1 MWPGDVVMG
10 SEDREKI
17 KVAWITG
24 ASSGIGRALSLRLA
38 SDGWTVAASARR
50 IGELEALSRESGG
63 AIHPFPLDVCDRDG
77 VQATHGAIE
86 AALGPVSLAVF
97 AAGTYVRD
105 TPSRFDVDAMRRM
118 VELNLMGTGHCLETV
133 LPGMISRGQGQIGL
147 VGSVSAYG
155 GLPGGGV
162 YGGTK
167 SALLTMSE
175 AMVPELRQKGVR
187 LSVINPGFVK
197 TALTD
202 ANDFPMPFMISAE
215 NAAERIVKGLRAG
228 RFEIAFPRRMV
239 LSLKL
244 LGLLPYPLY
253 FALTSKMLRK
263 G

>member
-1 MWPGDVVMG
+1 MV
-10 SEDREKI
+10 SEDCQD

-24 ASSGIGRALSLRLA
+24 ASSGIGRALALRLA
-38 SDGWTVAASARR
+38 RDGWKVAASARR
-50 IGELEALSRESGG
+50 AGELGALSRESGG
-63 AIHPFPLDVCDRDG
+63 AIQPFPLDVCDREG
-77 VQATHGAIE
+77 VQATLSAIE
-86 AALGPVSLAVF
+86 TGLGPVSLAVF
-97 AAGTYVRD
+97 AAGTYVSD
-105 TPSRFDVDAMRRM
+105 TPSRFDVDAMRKM
-118 VELNLMGTGHCLETV
+118 VELNLMGTGHCLEALIPRMV
-133 LPGMISRGQGQIGL
+133 ERGQGQIGL
-147 VGSVSAYG
+147 VGSVSGYG

-167 SALLTMSE
+167 SALITMAE
-175 AMVPELRQKGVR
+175 AMVPELRLKGVR

-215 NAAERIVKGLRAG
+215 DAAERIVKGLRAA

-253 FALTSKMLRK
+253 FALTSKMLRR